1 MVWGLVDSIIL
12 HGKSHVYD
20 LYVLD
25 VEYFLFV
32 ICRLVLFLKS
42 EYSREV
48 VYLRVSVSFIHLV
61 LDDKIHLSS
70 VYVRLVK
77 MQAIMLEQSLKGEF
91 GNDIVSTEECVYRL
105 CERVDCAFLRITVY
119 DGDLLQD
126 EGCEWL
132 EVDLLEMY
140 VSVKLV
146 IKPVHDLS
154 CDICLNLRELDDQY
168 PRKEQCRDGDEC
180 QPEYFESP
188 FDGLICLYMSQL
200 AKIVKISDKIRI
212 FAP

>member
-1 MVWGLVDSIIL
+1 MRVLILPSFNIIRIL
-12 HGKSHVYD
+12 
-20 LYVLD
+20 
-25 VEYFLFV
+25 LFRNISPK
-32 ICRLVLFLKS
+32 ICELIL
-42 EYSREV
+42 
-48 VYLRVSVSFIHLV
+48 
-61 LDDKIHLSS
+61 
-70 VYVRLVK
+70 
-77 MQAIMLEQSLKGEF
+77 
-91 GNDIVSTEECVYRL
+91 DIVSTEECVYRL
-105 CERVDCAFLRITVY
+105 CKRVDGAFLRITVY

-132 EVDLLEMY
+132 EVDLLEMD

-168 PRKEQCRDGDEC
+168 PCEEQCRDGDEC